1 MCIRDRI
8 RDEIEAQLSGDGVE
22 MGFNNKYLMDALRAS
37 ESDEV
42 RIELNGPVSPMKIYP
57 PQGEDFLFLVLP
69 VRLKN
74 EI

>member
-1 MCIRDRI
+1 MGHNWP
-8 RDEIEAQLSGDGVE
+8 GDSVE
-22 MGFNNKYLMDALRAS
+22 MGFNNKYLMDALRAA